1 MVIVT
6 DASLEI
12 DENINM
18 LIGDL
23 TAVMDNHAKNY
34 INGIPMRDGFYILMT
49 ALAERAAAVIQ
60 MANGVLESDDKELVG
75 VFTDTITSILE
86 TARGVNNDA

>member
-1 MVIVT
+1 MVIST
-6 DASLEI
+6 EAPSEI

-23 TAVMDNHAKNY
+23 TIVLDNHAKY
-34 INGIPMRDGFYILMT
+34 HLNGLPMRDGFYVLMT
-49 ALAERAAAVIQ
+49 ALAERAAATIQ
-60 MANGVLESDDKELVG
+60 MANGVLEGHDDELVG

-86 TARGVNNDA
+86 TARSVGNEN